1 MDDLGDLPR
10 GIVEV
15 HHTLTPF
22 IRQRH
27 DALHVRRVLTAH
39 LNSHVK
45 SGESILAPTNL
56 SLLESTLQVEEESS
70 FACIQ
75 HEYLSCIRANL
86 KARNEYANLST
97 QHDNYGISRVD
108 ESRASSDT
116 ALSSETSLLSF
127 LDIEKQRRR
136 HERFRLIQGLVDQL
150 AEKAPSSS
158 DYFNPKKLEVLNDVG
173 SLPPVPPEVLVPA
186 GVYHDSAKTDLK
198 DLVDRLERS
207 VLRAKLLLKKEQKL
221 LEKVRANTSTLN
233 SEQDSGSRQQALG
246 LTRNELINWMET
258 ELSKAGDSSSEPAGQ
273 DAGTVENRGK
283 EYIESQ
289 LAFIGR
295 IYDQYLDVRK
305 QLVAATHDEVTPPNT
320 AMIDEAEDF
329 TGASADANVE
339 EPEDVTRILAY
350 PYLEELL
357 SLSTEQK
364 SMIQQRSYLTSSLI
378 RQLKNA
384 SQDLD
389 RLTDESHLLPS
400 YPMPNMTQQKSHLGD
415 PISFEED
422 ISNQTKPNLSNRA
435 KAWVFAAESSSIAT
449 KEAVL
454 ERLEDGEAA
463 LAGAHQTLG
472 EFQLLLGQELP
483 RDAGPRSRPLV
494 QSSQGNMWA
503 TLDGNLGVIRTEDL
517 DMD

>member
-39 LNSHVK
+39 LNSHVN
-45 SGESILAPTNL
+45 SGEGILAPTNL
-56 SLLESTLQVEEESS
+56 SSLESTLQVKEESG

-75 HEYLSCIRANL
+75 HEYLSSVRANL
-86 KARNEYANLST
+86 KARNEYASLSA
-97 QHDNYGISRVD
+97 QHDDHGILRVD
-108 ESRASSDT
+108 ESRPSFDT
-116 ALSSETSLLSF
+116 APSVETS

-136 HERFRLIQGLVDQL
+136 HERFRIIQDLVDQL
-150 AEKAPSSS
+150 AEKPPSSS
-158 DYFNPKKLEVLNDVG
+158 DYFNPKQLEVLNDVG

-198 DLVDRLERS
+198 NLVDRLERS

-221 LEKVRANTSTLN
+221 LEKVRANTSALN
-233 SEQDSGSRQQALG
+233 SEQGSGSRQQALG

-305 QLVAATHDEVTPPNT
+305 QLVAATHDEVPPPNT

-329 TGASADANVE
+329 TGASADASVE
-339 EPEDVTRILAY
+339 EPEDVTRILTY
-350 PYLEELL
+350 PYLDELL

-364 SMIQQRSYLTSSLI
+364 AIIQQRSYLTSSLT

-422 ISNQTKPNLSNRA
+422 ISNQTKPSLSSRA

-463 LAGAHQTLG
+463 LADAHQTLG

-494 QSSQGNMWA
+494 QSSQGNMWT

>member
-39 LNSHVK
+39 LNSHVN
-45 SGESILAPTNL
+45 SGESILVPANL
-56 SLLESTLQVEEESS
+56 SLLESTSNVKEESS

-75 HEYLSCIRANL
+75 HEYLSCVRANL
-86 KARNEYANLST
+86 KARNEFASLST
-97 QHDNYGISRVD
+97 QHDNHGILRVD
-108 ESRASSDT
+108 ESRPSPDT
-116 ALSSETSLLSF
+116 SLTSETSLHSF

-136 HERFRLIQGLVDQL
+136 HERFRIIKGLVDQL
-150 AEKAPSSS
+150 AEKPPSSS
-158 DYFNPKKLEVLNDVG
+158 EYFNTKKLEVLNDVG

-198 DLVDRLERS
+198 NLVDRLERS

-221 LEKVRANTSTLN
+221 LEKVRASTSTLN
-233 SEQDSGSRQQALG
+233 SQQESGSRQQALG
-246 LTRNELINWMET
+246 TTRNELINWMET
-258 ELSKAGDSSSEPAGQ
+258 ELSKAGDSSAEPAGQ
-273 DAGTVENRGK
+273 DAGTDENRGK
-283 EYIESQ
+283 DYINSQ
-289 LAFIGR
+289 LAIIGR
-295 IYDQYLDVRK
+295 IYDQYLEVRK
-305 QLVAATHDEVTPPNT
+305 QLVAATHDGVSPPNT
-320 AMIDEAEDF
+320 ITIDEAEDF
-329 TGASADANVE
+329 IEASPDEVVE
-339 EPEDVTRILAY
+339 EQENVTRISAY
-350 PYLEELL
+350 PYLEEFL
-357 SLSTEQK
+357 SLSNEQK
-364 SMIQQRSYLTSSLI
+364 SIIQQRSYLTSSLT

-400 YPMPNMTQQKSHLGD
+400 YPMPNMTQPKGHLGD

-422 ISNQTKPNLSNRA
+422 ISNQTKPSLSSRA

-463 LAGAHQTLG
+463 LADAHQALG
-472 EFQLLLGQELP
+472 EFQLLLGQDLP
-483 RDAGPRSRPLV
+483 RDAGARSRLLGE
-494 QSSQGNMWA
+494 SQGNMWA